1 MTPERQ
7 QDLDQLLSALCD
19 DTASPEQIDHLEEL
33 LRSDAECRTFY
44 LRYVDLHARLM
55 QHPGFRPT
63 LPADSGCPKC
73 LDGPP
78 PAVPV
83 SPVLGFLGDIG
94 RQGCGY
100 ISDHT
105 MLFSVLAALVLVVA
119 TVTLAVR
126 NFSLGRQDT
135 AAKSEIAD
143 HKNAAEPQPSIPAH
157 SAEAFSPSP
166 CSSLPARLV
175 RVKDCHWNGKFS
187 APVVGQ
193 ELPAGQSLSLASG
206 VAEIEFDI
214 GAKVILQSPASFQ
227 LLAANAA
234 RLEMGKATVEIK
246 NERAR
251 GFKIVTPETT
261 FIDQGTE
268 FGVEVTPGGSSKVH
282 VFRGLVDVDHKARNG
297 QQNVPLI
304 HRLVANVGARMESGE
319 EGMTLVQDTGE
330 CFIRSMD
337 EADRD
342 RHVVAYWRFE
352 DRPLGTVLPH
362 TDANRNPVRATTD
375 SSFNGNDLFVYESP
389 YQQPRIIGDVPAGA
403 VPQSGAANRG
413 CLENSIPPSH
423 PGHSDLYTRSQ
434 FSHAAPL
441 DIQTIAPAQ
450 WTIEVSVKARSLDS
464 PAGVAIYGK
473 EQTFVGRD
481 GCRQSVLPQTRDWL
495 SPRLAFEIT
504 ADYRFAI
511 SFADPQNRF
520 HQAAAEQLA
529 IEPGR
534 WYNLAATSDG
544 RTLRLYADVNDGQ
557 GYRLQA
563 ETALPTTGSTAL
575 ACGSS
580 DGEWSIGRG
589 RDRVLGGPGQF
600 FNGWIDEVR
609 ISDIAR
615 DPAEFLF
622 TPRNQTKEKGIEK
635 SVP

>member
-1 MTPERQ
+1 
-7 QDLDQLLSALCD
+7 
-19 DTASPEQIDHLEEL
+19 
-33 LRSDAECRTFY
+33 
-44 LRYVDLHARLM
+44 
-55 QHPGFRPT
+55 
-63 LPADSGCPKC
+63 
-73 LDGPP
+73 
-78 PAVPV
+78 
-83 SPVLGFLGDIG
+83 
-94 RQGCGY
+94 
-100 ISDHT
+100 
-105 MLFSVLAALVLVVA
+105 
-119 TVTLAVR
+119 
-126 NFSLGRQDT
+126 
-135 AAKSEIAD
+135 
-143 HKNAAEPQPSIPAH
+143 
-157 SAEAFSPSP
+157 
-166 CSSLPARLV
+166 
-175 RVKDCHWNGKFS
+175 
-187 APVVGQ
+187 VVGQ

-234 RLEMGKATVEIK
+234 RLEMGKATVEIT

-268 FGVEVTPGGSSKVH
+268 FGVEVTPGGSSKIH
-282 VFRGLVDVDHKARNG
+282 VFRGLVDVDQKARNG
-297 QQNVPLI
+297 QQNAPLI

-352 DRPLGTVLPH
+352 DWPLGTVLPH

-375 SSFNGNDLFVYESP
+375 SSFNGNDLFVYQSP

-423 PGHSDLYTRSQ
+423 QGHSDLYTKSQ

-450 WTIEVSVKARSLDS
+450 WAIEASVKAKSLLG
-464 PAGVAIYGK
+464 AV
-473 EQTFVGRD
+473 QTFIGRD
-481 GCRQSVLPQTRDWL
+481 GCRQSVSPKSPDWI
-495 SPRLAFEIT
+495 SPRLVFQIT
-504 ADYRFAI
+504 AGNRFAI
-511 SFADPQNRF
+511 SFIDGHQRF
-520 HQAAAEQLA
+520 HQAIAEQLSLSA
-529 IEPGR
+529 GH
-534 WYNLAATSDG
+534 WYNVAATSDG
-544 RTLRLYADVNDGQ
+544 RTLRLYVDTGDGQ

-563 ETALPTTGSTAL
+563 ETALPKTGSTAL
-575 ACGSS
+575 GIGIS
-580 DGEWSIGRG
+580 DAEWSVGRG
-589 RDRVLGGPGQF
+589 RDRVLGGPGEY

-615 DPAEFLF
+615 GPSEFLF
-622 TPRNQTKEKGIEK
+622 TPKDQSKKNGVAFG
-635 SVP
+635 VP